1 MPRKKRKP
9 QEIVLKAD
17 PVPRDPKWSDLPYL
31 DNLPDLCL
39 QLIMDNLDIHTMMR
53 VECWSKGWK
62 EWLKEPYHL
71 RYLTHIKEE
80 EQRAQA
86 QADSDD
92 ALWAEAF
99 FSALTHPYLV
109 TPIHNWHE
117 FVTRQRMFGLPADV
131 L

>member
-1 MPRKKRKP
+1 
-9 QEIVLKAD
+9 
-17 PVPRDPKWSDLPYL
+17 
-31 DNLPDLCL
+31 
-39 QLIMDNLDIHTMMR
+39 MDHPNIHTMMC

-71 RYLTHIKEE
+71 CYLTHIKEE
-80 EQRAQA
+80 EQCMQA
-86 QADSDD
+86 QADSDN

-99 FSALTHPYLV
+99 FSTLTHPYLM
-109 TPIHNWHE
+109 TPIHNCHE